1 MKKYY
6 MHVYVDNNNSTYNK
20 IIEQTLKIE
29 KIDYAEKYFKIIAIS
44 DDIINDAN
52 ILYNNILLDAYYQP
66 FIAIAGQVNDIDTSE
81 LEKRCNNIKSYR
93 DNNLPQKNILNYN
106 EVLFYNI
113 GNAIKKRDKEYLFE
127 TIFCSEFNAF
137 LDNEIIR
144 TIDSL
149 FENNLN
155 LTETS
160 KKIFI
165 HRNTLLYRI
174 ERIKQITGYDL
185 RKFSDAIIFKIAW
198 VLKDKNKQKIT
209 KK

>member
-6 MHVYVDNNNSTYNK
+6 MHVYVENNDSILKK
-20 IIEQTLKIE
+20 IIVQTLQIE
-29 KIDYAEKYFKIIAIS
+29 EFNYVDKYFKVIAKS

-52 ILYNNILLDAYYQP
+52 ILYNNILLDAYCQS
-66 FIAIAGQVNDIDTSE
+66 FIAIGGQVSNIDTSE

-93 DNNLPQKNILNYN
+93 DKNFPQKNILNYN
-106 EVLFYNI
+106 EIFLHNI
-113 GNAIKKRDKEYLFE
+113 CNAIEKKDTDYLFK

-137 LDNEIIR
+137 LDDEIIR
-144 TIDSL
+144 TIDNL

-198 VLKDKNKQKIT
+198 VLKDEKTVK
-209 KK
+209 

>member
-6 MHVYVDNNNSTYNK
+6 MHVYVENENSTYKK
-20 IIEQTLKIE
+20 IIEQTLHLEEITFADE
-29 KIDYAEKYFKIIAIS
+29 YFIVIANS
-44 DDIINDAN
+44 NDIINDAN
-52 ILYNNILLDAYYQP
+52 ILYNNILLDAYYQT
-66 FIAIAGQVNDIDTSE
+66 FIAIAGQVNNIDKSE
-81 LEKRCNNIKSYR
+81 LKKRCINIKSYR
-93 DNNLPQKNILNYN
+93 DKNFPQKNILNYS
-106 EVLFYNI
+106 EIFLHNI
-113 GNAIKKRDKEYLFE
+113 SNTIEKKDRDYLFK
-127 TIFCSEFNAF
+127 TIFCREFNTF
-137 LDNEIIR
+137 LDDEIIK

-198 VLKDKNKQKIT
+198 VLKDK
-209 KK
+209 